1 MKMFLLKRLR
11 TSVVVLLRK
20 FRRLA
25 ISDLIYTE
33 KWEHLMRQNMRR
45 MRYNTKQKRHILESR
60 LPASIV
66 MILRCC
72 RLSLA
77 DLVSFVDKWEQRTTN
92 VEAQTTNADDEPIT
106 IRVKDQTGDETND
119 EPITIRVK
127 DQTGDETMFKI
138 KQSTKMSKVFT
149 AYAQRISV
157 DMKSL
162 RFFFDGERIKDTDTP
177 DLLELEDGGQ
187 IDCVF
192 QQVGGGDNDD
202 GGYNKENV
210 KPTMKTNKHR
220 RVSNQQSQK
229 SKKHRRNESNV
240 SDSMNENETIQMN
253 MSTKKQKEKLPVSV
267 SSLNVIVR
275 YSTS

>member
-1 MKMFLLKRLR
+1 
-11 TSVVVLLRK
+11 
-20 FRRLA
+20 
-25 ISDLIYTE
+25 
-33 KWEHLMRQNMRR
+33 
-45 MRYNTKQKRHILESR
+45 
-60 LPASIV
+60 
-66 MILRCC
+66 
-72 RLSLA
+72 
-77 DLVSFVDKWEQRTTN
+77 
-92 VEAQTTNADDEPIT
+92 
-106 IRVKDQTGDETND
+106 
-119 EPITIRVK
+119 
-127 DQTGDETMFKI
+127 
-138 KQSTKMSKVFT
+138 MSKVFT

-253 MSTKKQKEKLPVSV
+253 MSTKKQKEKLPVSN
-267 SSLNVIVR
+267 SSGPIILAHNILEIMYRVVRGSRDNVFPYVR
-275 YSTS
+275 QPTSGHRVIILAQYCVAKESDHRIGNTEREILKGIR

>member
-1 MKMFLLKRLR
+1 MPEKWEQ
-11 TSVVVLLRK
+11 LLRK
-20 FRRLA
+20 N
-25 ISDLIYTE
+25 
-33 KWEHLMRQNMRR
+33 MRQLQ
-45 MRYNTKQKRHILESR
+45 YNTKLKRHVLESR
-60 LPASIV
+60 LPASVV
-66 MILRCC
+66 MILRKCC
-72 RLSLA
+72 RLSLS

-92 VEAQTTNADDEPIT
+92 VEAQTTNAD
-106 IRVKDQTGDETND
+106 D

-275 YSTS
+275 YSTSWY